1 MKVLGM
7 WASLIKLSALG
18 ADDPGLNPG
27 IPISIILILSN
38 LIGIFKN
45 THLSKL
51 RWDQKPRK
59 SKQQENSDQG
69 MESESE
75 ENIILLKLCRGRDSP
90 HHSILEVE
98 QNVLQQA
105 FGKILRQEEFL
116 QDQHTS

>member
-1 MKVLGM
+1 
-7 WASLIKLSALG
+7 
-18 ADDPGLNPG
+18 
-27 IPISIILILSN
+27 
-38 LIGIFKN
+38 
-45 THLSKL
+45 
-51 RWDQKPRK
+51 
-59 SKQQENSDQG
+59 